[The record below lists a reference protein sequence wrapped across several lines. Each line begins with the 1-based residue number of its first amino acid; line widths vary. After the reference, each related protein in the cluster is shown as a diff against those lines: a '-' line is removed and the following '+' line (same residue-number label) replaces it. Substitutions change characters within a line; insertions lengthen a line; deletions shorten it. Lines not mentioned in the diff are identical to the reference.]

1 MLKNIDED
9 KNNSMILK
17 NLIIPFTLINKRKH
31 NSLKISDYPVFYY
44 KNKNARQENIKF
56 SARILFWPGM
66 IGHGKNFKEAFGK
79 LCENFDLY
87 KKNNKYLPKPWEK
100 KELEFASDEKI
111 LKNECFAVEFF
122 DKILGIDFYKGFFS
136 DETYL
141 EHFYCDVDDDKKEK
155 IKKGIIEKVKS
166 YYGIDIRDIYDF
178 ALADIL
184 QFIIDKKSPNKAS

>member
-1 MLKNIDED
+1 
-9 KNNSMILK
+9 MILK

-56 SARILFWPGM
+56 SVRILFWPGM
-66 IGHGKNFKEAFGK
+66 IGHGKNFKEAFGR
-79 LCENFDLY
+79 LCEKFDLY
-87 KKNNKYLPKPWEK
+87 KKNNEYLPKPWER

-111 LKNECFAVEFF
+111 LKNESFAVEFF
-122 DKILGIDFYKGFFS
+122 DKILGMDFYKGFFS

-141 EHFYCDVDDDKKEK
+141 EHFYCDVDDDKKER

-166 YYGIDIRDIYDF
+166 YYGVDIRDVYDF
-178 ALADIL
+178 ALPDVF
-184 QFIIDKKSPNKAS
+184 QFIDKNRIT

>member
-1 MLKNIDED
+1 
-9 KNNSMILK
+9 MI
-17 NLIIPFTLINKRKH
+17 
-31 NSLKISDYPVFYY
+31 DYPVFYY
-44 KNKNARQENIKF
+44 KNKNARQENIQF
-56 SARILFWPGM
+56 GVRILFWAGM
-66 IGHGKNFKEAFGK
+66 VGHGKNFKEAFGR
-79 LCENFDLY
+79 LCEKFDLY
-87 KKNNKYLPKPWEK
+87 PKNNKYLPKPWEK

-166 YYGIDIRDIYDF
+166 YYGVDIREVYDF
-178 ALADIL
+178 ALADVF
-184 QFIIDKKSPNKAS
+184 QFIIDKNH